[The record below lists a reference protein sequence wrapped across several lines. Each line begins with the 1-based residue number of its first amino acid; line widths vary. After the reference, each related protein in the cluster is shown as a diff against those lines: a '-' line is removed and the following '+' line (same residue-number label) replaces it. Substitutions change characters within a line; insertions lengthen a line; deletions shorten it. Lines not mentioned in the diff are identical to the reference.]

1 MELCTVMPADVPAL
15 DAINEA
21 AFPPEER
28 VAIGDLIATGDGRL
42 DLLGIRDDAGTL
54 AGFLAVRRYERV
66 QYLAYLAVAA
76 DRRSQGL
83 GSRALAL
90 LRGRA
95 VGDMLVVEFE
105 TPDGDPI
112 RARRRAFYE
121 RAGFT
126 ETGWY
131 STYDG
136 AEFSLACAGPFDKAA
151 FDRFVAY
158 LRTIVPD
165 FIPVLY
171 RKDT

>member
-1 MELCTVMPADVPAL
+1 MELCTIAPGDVPVL
-15 DAINEA
+15 EAINEA

-28 VAIGDLIATGDGRL
+28 VAIADLIATGDGRL
-42 DLLGIRDDAGTL
+42 DLLGIRDDAGAL

-76 DRRSQGL
+76 DKRSQGL
-83 GSRALAL
+83 GGRALAL
-90 LRGRA
+90 LRTRA
-95 VGDMLVVEFE
+95 AGDMLTVEFE
-105 TPDGDPI
+105 APDGDPL
-112 RARRRAFYE
+112 RERRRAFYR

-151 FDRFVAY
+151 FDRFTAY

-165 FIPVLY
+165 FIPALY
-171 RKDT
+171 RKDA